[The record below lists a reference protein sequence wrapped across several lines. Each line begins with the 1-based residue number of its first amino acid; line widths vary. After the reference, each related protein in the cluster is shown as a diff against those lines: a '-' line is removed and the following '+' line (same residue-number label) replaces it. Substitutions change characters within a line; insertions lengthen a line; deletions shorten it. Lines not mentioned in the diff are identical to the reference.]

1 MDEKNKGIVIG
12 SSIVALGFALV
23 AVAIIMAPQPSPS
36 NVTMGGDTNTNP
48 APVVVSG
55 QGEVQEQD
63 TQQIEYG
70 GTTHHDSMKLA
81 NDLTVG
87 DDVTITGD
95 IAITG
100 GTTLTSTLSVGG
112 EVTAPYLDH
121 IARGT
126 ITSASTSTQ
135 TLCSIRNESGSTRVL
150 KNVYALFGATS
161 RVTSTERISLSVGPT
176 TATGTTLGT
185 DLLWDSMPTFSS
197 VSSTVTPTS
206 TLMDSTYGLVEW
218 YDDDYIVLTAAQPT
232 STSPYSGYCY
242 AEWN

>member
-1 MDEKNKGIVIG
+1 MDEKNKGLVIG
-12 SSIVALGFALV
+12 SSVIALGCALV

-55 QGEVQEQD
+55 NQESQ
-63 TQQIEYG
+63 ESYG
-70 GTTHHDSMKLA
+70 AAVDETTVWTSGQFT
-81 NDLTVG
+81 NDLTVSDDLTIAG
-87 DDVTITGD
+87 DT
-95 IAITG
+95 AITG
-100 GTTLTSTLSVGG
+100 GATVGTTLSVGG